1 MRRRKRRFI
10 IAARKT
16 RRFVSPCAGAVAQI
30 PGVSVNLL
38 RAKGK
43 PRRNQQKM
51 GFAALARAVLSTVPH
66 CIYCGY
72 ATFV

>member
-10 IAARKT
+10 IAPQKT
-16 RRFVSPCAGAVAQI
+16 RRFVSPCAGAVAQL

-38 RAKGK
+38 RAEGK
-43 PRRNQQKM
+43 LRRNEQKT
-51 GFAALARAVLSTVPH
+51 GFAALDWAVLSTVPH